1 MINRGE
7 KIMKQSSIGVFDSGI
22 GGFSVVKELKRL
34 LPKENI
40 EYFADHGRQPYGS
53 KDQEEIEDFV
63 IQIIYFLLGKGIKA
77 CIIACNTAT
86 AAGLKRSREL
96 FDIPIIGVIEPGA
109 KAAVAATSNKK
120 IGIAATEFTVNSEAY
135 QKEIKRINPE
145 IEIFANP
152 CPRLTP
158 IVELGQL
165 ETAETY
171 QAANEYLKPIKDARV
186 DTLILGCTHYPFLEK
201 IISEVMGPK
210 IRLINPAYNTV
221 LDLKK
226 ILEGKN
232 LLKLGGNRKEN
243 YYTSGNS
250 DNMERIAK
258 KILGSFEDRVEK
270 VRF

>member
-1 MINRGE
+1 
-7 KIMKQSSIGVFDSGI
+7 MKQLAIGIFDSGI

-63 IQIIYFLLGKGIKA
+63 IQIINFLMGKGIKA

-86 AAGLKRSREL
+86 AAGLKRAKVL
-96 FDIPIIGVIEPGA
+96 FDIPIIGVIKPGA
-109 KAAVAATSNKK
+109 TAAVAATDNKK
-120 IGIAATEFTVNSEAY
+120 IGLAATIFTVNSEAY

-145 IEIFANP
+145 IDIFANP
-152 CPRLTP
+152 CPRFTP
-158 IVELGQL
+158 IVESGQL

-171 QAANEYLKPIKDARV
+171 QAAKEYLKPIKDAQV

-201 IISEVMGPK
+201 VITEVMGPK
-210 IRLINPAYNTV
+210 VRLINPAYNTV

-226 ILEGKN
+226 ILEEKD
-232 LLKLGGNRKEN
+232 LLNSDEDRQEH
-243 YYTSGNS
+243 YYTSGNP

-258 KILGSFEDRVEK
+258 KLLGSFEGKAEK